1 VFHRAPRAAVPP
13 TEFPLP
19 SDIMKRYLF
28 ALTFA
33 AAAVA
38 AACFDVSSPLPPT
51 LVLAPVLDSTFVG
64 DTLPA
69 RSVFLYDANNHLQ
82 PPGHVTWA
90 ITPASVATIDTATG
104 KISGVSKGPALISAT
119 VATAARSALALVF
132 VSRPVDLTLL
142 MDTVVVAPGDTISL
156 PPLLAIKQKGTAATT
171 LRFNPS
177 PVPSVYTIDTMTG
190 RITALAA
197 GGPVPYVARLT
208 AGTTTVADTGDVI
221 VLGLVDTTSTGV
233 FYMTVTGTAI
243 RHQRGAA
250 VGINYTRLNSPRG
263 GFQLSDTLFR
273 PDSVIEKVLVTLLDT
288 VSAPG
293 SFEIDSISPQE
304 VTATRLTPF
313 DAACVPPRP
322 WAVWSSASLGL
333 GARILAPAHGTS
345 IGAMA
350 GQLVITQRVAATGGG
365 AIISGRY
372 SFTAQRTDLYYD
384 PLGAE
389 TIRGTFVA
397 PVRTRANLCQG

>member
-1 VFHRAPRAAVPP
+1 
-13 TEFPLP
+13 
-19 SDIMKRYLF
+19 MKPYLF

-33 AAAVA
+33 VVVA

-51 LVLAPVLDSTFVG
+51 LVLAPVLDSIFVG

-69 RSVFLYDANNHLQ
+69 RSVLLYDANNHLQ
-82 PPGHVTWA
+82 PPGHITWT
-90 ITPASVATIDTATG
+90 ITPTSVATIDTATG
-104 KISGVSKGPALISAT
+104 KIIGVSKGPALISAT
-119 VATAARSALALVF
+119 VAAATRSALALVY
-132 VSRPVDLTLL
+132 VSRRLDLTLL

-156 PPLLAIKQKGTAATT
+156 PPLLAIKQKVPGATT

-177 PVPSVYTIDTMTG
+177 PTPSVYTIDTVTG
-190 RITALAA
+190 RISALAA
-197 GGPVPYVARLT
+197 GGSVPYVARLSD
-208 AGTTTVADTGDVI
+208 GTTTVVDTGGVI
-221 VLGLVDTTSTGV
+221 VLGLVDTTSTGA
-233 FYMTVTGTAI
+233 FYMTATGTAI

-288 VSAPG
+288 LSAPG
-293 SFEIDSISPQE
+293 TFEIDSISPQE
-304 VTATRLTPF
+304 VTAARLSPF
-313 DAACVPPRP
+313 DAGCIPPRP
-322 WAVWSSASLGL
+322 WAAWASTPLRL
-333 GARILAPAHGTS
+333 GARVLAPSHGT
-345 IGAMA
+345 ATAAFA
-350 GQLVITQRVAATGGG
+350 GQLIITQRVAASGGG

-372 SFTAQRTDLYYD
+372 TFTAQRTDLYFD

>member
-1 VFHRAPRAAVPP
+1 M
-13 TEFPLP
+13 
-19 SDIMKRYLF
+19 MKRYLF
-28 ALTFA
+28 ALTL

-82 PPGHVTWA
+82 PPGHITWT
-90 ITPASVATIDTATG
+90 ITPTSVATIDTATG
-104 KISGVSKGPALISAT
+104 RIIGVSRGPALISAT
-119 VATAARSALALVF
+119 VAAATRSALALVY
-132 VSRPVDLTLL
+132 VSRRLDLTLL

-156 PPLLAIKQKGTAATT
+156 PPLLAIKQKVPGATT

-177 PVPSVYTIDTMTG
+177 PVPSVYTIDTVTG
-190 RITALAA
+190 RISALAA
-197 GGPVPYVARLT
+197 GGPVPYVARLSD
-208 AGTTTVADTGDVI
+208 GTTTVVDTGGVI

-233 FYMTVTGTAI
+233 FYMTATGTAI

-273 PDSVIEKVLVTLLDT
+273 TDSVIEKVLVTLLDT
-288 VSAPG
+288 VSANG
-293 SFEIDSISPQE
+293 TFEIDSISPQE
-304 VTATRLTPF
+304 VTAARLTPF
-313 DAACVPPRP
+313 DAACMPARP
-322 WAVWSSASLGL
+322 WAAWASTPLRL
-333 GARILAPAHGTS
+333 GARVLAPAHGSTTS
-345 IGAMA
+345 AFA
-350 GQLVITQRVAATGGG
+350 GQLIITQRVAASGGG

-372 SFTAQRTDLYYD
+372 SFTAQRTDLYFD

-397 PVRTRANLCQG
+397 PVRTRNICQG

>member
-1 VFHRAPRAAVPP
+1 
-13 TEFPLP
+13 
-19 SDIMKRYLF
+19 MKRYLF
-28 ALTFA
+28 ALTLA

-51 LVLAPVLDSTFVG
+51 LVLAPILDSTFVG

-90 ITPASVATIDTATG
+90 ITPASVATIDTVTG
-104 KISGVSKGPALISAT
+104 KISGVSKGPALISAA
-119 VATAARSALALVF
+119 VAAAARPALALVF
-132 VSRPVDLTLL
+132 VSRRLDLTLL
-142 MDTVVVAPGDTISL
+142 MDTVVVAPGDTLSL

-171 LRFNPS
+171 LRFDPS
-177 PVPSVYTIDTMTG
+177 PAPAVYTIDTVTG

-197 GGPVPYVARLT
+197 GSPVRYVARLSD
-208 AGTTTVADTGDVI
+208 GTTTVADTGGVI

-233 FYMTVTGTAI
+233 FYMTVSGTAI

-250 VGINYTRLNSPRG
+250 VGINFARQNSPRG
-263 GFQLSDTLFR
+263 GFLLSDSLFR
-273 PDSVIEKVLVTLLDT
+273 PDSVIEKVFVALLDT

-293 SFEIDSISPQE
+293 TFEIDSISPQE
-304 VTATRLTPF
+304 VTTSRITPF
-313 DAACVPPRP
+313 DPACIPSRP
-322 WAVWSSASLGL
+322 WAVWSSAPLGL
-333 GARILAPAHGTS
+333 GARILAPSHGTS
-345 IGAMA
+345 SSAVA
-350 GQLVITQRVAATGGG
+350 GQLIVTQRAAASGGG

-372 SFTAQRTDLYYD
+372 KFTAQRTDLYYD

-397 PVRTRANLCQG
+397 PVRTRNICQ

>member
-1 VFHRAPRAAVPP
+1 
-13 TEFPLP
+13 
-19 SDIMKRYLF
+19 MKRYLF
-28 ALTFA
+28 ALTLA

-51 LVLAPVLDSTFVG
+51 LVLAPILDSTFVG
-64 DTLPA
+64 DTLAA

-82 PPGHVTWA
+82 PPGHITWA

-104 KISGVSKGPALISAT
+104 KVSGVSKGPALISAS
-119 VATAARSALALVF
+119 VAAASRSALALVY
-132 VSRPVDLTLL
+132 VSRPLDLTLL

-156 PPLLAIKQKGTAATT
+156 PPLLAIKQKNPAATT
-171 LRFNPS
+171 LRFDPS
-177 PVPSVYTIDTMTG
+177 PAPSVYTIDTVTG

-197 GGPVPYVARLT
+197 GGPVRYVARLS
-208 AGTTTVADTGDVI
+208 AGTTTVADTGGVI
-221 VLGLVDTTSTGV
+221 VLGLVDTTSAGV
-233 FYMTVTGTAI
+233 FYMTATGTAI

-250 VGINYTRLNSPRG
+250 MGINYPRQNSPRG

-288 VSAPG
+288 LTAPG
-293 SFEIDSISPQE
+293 TFEIDSISRDE
-304 VTATRLTPF
+304 VVARRLSAF
-313 DAACVPPRP
+313 DPGCLPPRP
-322 WAVWSSASLGL
+322 WAAWQSAPLGL
-333 GARILAPAHGTS
+333 GARILAPSHGTS
-345 IGAMA
+345 TGAVA
-350 GQLVITQRVAATGGG
+350 GQLIITQRVAASGGG

-372 SFTAQRTDLYYD
+372 TFTAQRTDLYYD

-397 PVRTRANLCQG
+397 PVRTRNICQG

>member
-1 VFHRAPRAAVPP
+1 
-13 TEFPLP
+13 
-19 SDIMKRYLF
+19 MKRYLF

-33 AAAVA
+33 AAVV
-38 AACFDVSSPLPPT
+38 AACFNLSSPLPPT

-69 RSVFLYDANNHLQ
+69 RGVLLYDANNQLQ
-82 PPGHVTWA
+82 PPGHVTWT
-90 ITPASVATIDTATG
+90 ITPASVATIDTVTG

-119 VATAARSALALVF
+119 VAAATRSALALVY
-132 VSRPVDLTLL
+132 VSRRFDLTLL

-156 PPLLAIKQKGTAATT
+156 PPWLAIKQKVPGATT
-171 LRFNPS
+171 LRFDPS
-177 PVPSVYTIDTMTG
+177 PTPSVYTIDTVTG

-197 GGPVPYVARLT
+197 GGPVRYVARLSD
-208 AGTTTVADTGDVI
+208 GTTTVADTGGVI

-233 FYMTVTGTAI
+233 FYMTATGTAI

-250 VGINYTRLNSPRG
+250 VGINYSRLNSSRG

-273 PDSVIEKVLVTLLDT
+273 PDSVTEKVLVTLLDT
-288 VSAPG
+288 LTAAG
-293 SFEIDSISPQE
+293 TFEIDSISRDE
-304 VTATRLTPF
+304 VVARRLSAF
-313 DAACVPPRP
+313 DAGCLPPRP
-322 WAVWSSASLGL
+322 WAAWASTPQGL
-333 GARILAPAHGTS
+333 GASILAPSHGTS
-345 IGAMA
+345 TSAVA
-350 GQLVITQRVAATGGG
+350 GQLIITQRVAATGGG

-372 SFTAQRTDLYYD
+372 TFTAQRTDLYFD